1 MLVGDVEQMDP
12 LPLPARHFD
21 CVIFGDTLE
30 HLKEPEAL
38 LRRLRRHVKRDG
50 LLIAN
55 VPNIAHWSVIVELLQ
70 GRFPYAEAGLL
81 DRTHLRFFTP
91 ESVE

>member
-12 LPLPARHFD
+12 LPLPERHFD

-55 VPNIAHWSVIVELLQ
+55 VPNIAHWSVIV
-70 GRFPYAEAGLL
+70 
-81 DRTHLRFFTP
+81 
-91 ESVE
+91 